1 MFVLTPRQASRCLMA
16 LVAFHIAVIAASNY
30 LVQLPF
36 TLFGFHTTWGAF
48 SFPFIFLAT
57 DLTVRL
63 FGKHTARAIIARVML
78 PALAISYVVSVVF
91 PRGGFAGLEA
101 LGEWNLFV
109 ARIALASFMAYVL
122 GQLLDIHIFA
132 RLRSMRAWW
141 VAPAVSTV
149 FGNLADT
156 FAFFSIAFYASPDP
170 FMAANWLEIAWVD
183 YVIKLGISL
192 LFFLPMYGLLLGW
205 LSRRLVGWTGQQ
217 DLKPGLAVGGDR

>member
-1 MFVLTPRQASRCLMA
+1 MFVLKEAQYRRCLML
-16 LVAFHIAVIAASNY
+16 LVAFHILIIAASNY

-63 FGKHTARAIIARVML
+63 FGKEAARAIVMRVML
-78 PALAISYVVSVVF
+78 PALVISYVVSVIF
-91 PRGGFAGLEA
+91 PRGGFAGVEA

-122 GQLLDIHIFA
+122 GQLLDVQVFD
-132 RLRSMRAWW
+132 RLRGLKSWW
-141 VAPAVSTV
+141 VAPAISTV

-156 FAFFSIAFYASPDP
+156 AAFFATAFYRSPDP
-170 FMAANWLEIAWVD
+170 FMAANWVEIATVD

-192 LFFLPMYGLLLGW
+192 LFFLPLYGVLLAW
-205 LSRRLVGWTGQQ
+205 LSRRLVILTGQQ
-217 DLKPGLAVGGDR
+217 DLAPQHP

>member
-1 MFVLTPRQASRCLMA
+1 MFVLKEAQYRRCLML
-16 LVAFHIAVIAASNY
+16 LVAFHILIIAASNY

-63 FGKHTARAIIARVML
+63 FGKEAARAIVMRVML
-78 PALAISYVVSVVF
+78 PALVISYVVSVIF
-91 PRGGFAGLEA
+91 PRGGFAGVEA

-122 GQLLDIHIFA
+122 GQLLDVQVFD
-132 RLRSMRAWW
+132 RLRGLKSWW
-141 VAPAVSTV
+141 VAPAISTV

-156 FAFFSIAFYASPDP
+156 AAFFATAFYRSPDP
-170 FMAANWLEIAWVD
+170 FMAANWVEIATVD

-192 LFFLPMYGLLLGW
+192 LFFLPLYGVLLAW
-205 LSRRLVGWTGQQ
+205 LSRRLVTLTGQQ
-217 DLKPGLAVGGDR
+217 DLAPQHP